1 MRKEGKDGGREED
14 VPSGPS
20 GECSAGV
27 GADTT
32 TAGVGAAAVTAID
45 IGVARLTNPTGRPL
59 PRFMTAPT
67 AAAGVYRP
75 TPASSGADAEIGVAF
90 SGRSS
95 GVPSGP
101 YFRGLPRFLFPSPLP
116 AATVAKESAAAGAA
130 GAG

>member
-1 MRKEGKDGGREED
+1 MEED

-20 GECSAGV
+20 WAECSGGTGA

-32 TAGVGAAAVTAID
+32 TAGVGAAAVTATD
-45 IGVARLTNPTGRPL
+45 IGAARLMNPTGRPRPL
-59 PRFMTAPT
+59 FMTAPT
-67 AAAGVYRP
+67 AAAGVYWP

-90 SGRSS
+90 SGRS

-116 AATVAKESAAAGAA
+116 ATAATDGVAAGAAAGA
-130 GAG
+130 G